1 MNHASN
7 ILPRMPYVILPL
19 HSVLCMLTVHYI
31 ENFQIIDWN
40 KSALVFL
47 VVSNLPML
55 FSLGVV
61 RTSELCNDRVAMTAS
76 ECREGDDDL
85 VVSGKQP
92 SILSARRSSMFYP
105 MMGNLPMEIVRK
117 YPISLKDP

>member
-19 HSVLCMLTVHYI
+19 HSVLCLLTVHYI

-40 KSALVFL
+40 KSSLVFL

-55 FSLGVV
+55 FSLAVV
-61 RTSELCNDRVAMTAS
+61 RASELCNDRVAMTAS
-76 ECREGDDDL
+76 ECREGDDEWGCL
-85 VVSGKQP
+85 GKTT
-92 SILSARRSSMFYP
+92 
-105 MMGNLPMEIVRK
+105 
-117 YPISLKDP
+117 